1 MPAPQQVR
9 RNPAQRPGQAQ
20 QPSQRPVQQQRQAPP
35 PQPVVQEAPAQEEDP
50 FAQQGAQAADDG
62 YYEQSDAIAGDLPD
76 VINLE
81 DAPDAPERVVIP
93 AGLYQGYVDTVD
105 YGPSNAG
112 DPMLTWLLRVVDP
125 TTGEEVPLYFW
136 TSFGEKAI
144 GYSKKTLKK
153 LAPDLDFRNFDPHA
167 AQEMFS
173 GMNVRIR
180 VRVKTNGPNH
190 AYPGKQ
196 NEVRDIEPL
205 PESFLQS

>member
-1 MPAPQQVR
+1 MPAPQQQQVR

-20 QPSQRPVQQQRQAPP
+20 QPSQRPVQQQAPQQQVA
-35 PQPVVQEAPAQEEDP
+35 PQQPAEDP
-50 FAQQGAQAADDG
+50 FAQQGVQSADTDQG

-76 VINLE
+76 IINLE
-81 DAPDAPERVVIP
+81 DAPDAPERVIIP

-112 DPMLTWLLRVVDP
+112 DPMLTWLLRVNDP
-125 TTGEEVPLYFW
+125 NTGEEVPLYFW
-136 TSFGEKAI
+136 TSFGPKAI
-144 GYSKKTLKK
+144 GYSKKTIKK
-153 LAPDLDFRNFDPHA
+153 LAPDLDFRQFDPHA

-205 PESFLQS
+205 PEQFLQS